1 MILGFFLQVGKLM
14 RESKILVQI
23 YPLKFISGL
32 KIFKNDLFGDVSALR
47 QGGIKR
53 KGLRKL
59 LTFLG
64 MYGIIYIEN
73 KERRKNKWKID
84 IGQFAPT
91 AEQTLIIV
99 LLLMMAMMGM
109 RFTLRAR
116 ASVMACGKKWEWEE
130 KFILDD
136 IRFFKEVGENED

>member
-1 MILGFFLQVGKLM
+1 MILGFFLQVGKLK

-32 KIFKNDLFGDVSALR
+32 KIFKNDLFGDASALR
-47 QGGIKR
+47 RGGIKR

-73 KERRKNKWKID
+73 KER
-84 IGQFAPT
+84 
-91 AEQTLIIV
+91 
-99 LLLMMAMMGM
+99 
-109 RFTLRAR
+109 
-116 ASVMACGKKWEWEE
+116 EE
-130 KFILDD
+130 K
-136 IRFFKEVGENED
+136 